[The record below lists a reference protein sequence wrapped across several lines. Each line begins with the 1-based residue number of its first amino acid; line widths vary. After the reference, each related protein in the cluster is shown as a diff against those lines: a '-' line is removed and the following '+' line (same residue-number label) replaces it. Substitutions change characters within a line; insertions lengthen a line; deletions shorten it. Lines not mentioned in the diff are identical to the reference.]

1 MLNALRL
8 YLRYVGLSL
17 RGQMQHRASFVML
30 AIGQLMVTAI
40 EFLGIWALFSRFGS
54 LREWTLPEVAL
65 FYGMVHVA
73 FALSE
78 AVARGFDVFP
88 GMVRTGEFDRVLLRP
103 RTTALQIGAQHL
115 QLTRVGRLSQGLV
128 VLLYGAWALG
138 IVWSPAKVALLAA
151 SVLGGACL
159 FSGIFVLQATLAF
172 WTIESLE
179 IVNCTTYGGVEA
191 AQFPLTIFR
200 PWFRRAFTFLVPLAT
215 INYYPAHAIIGRPE
229 PLGSPV
235 LFQWLAPAVGV
246 AFLAATLQLWRFG
259 VRHYRS
265 TGS

>member
-1 MLNALRL
+1 MLDALRL
-8 YLRYVGLSL
+8 YGRYVGVSL
-17 RGQMQHRASFVML
+17 RAQMQYPASFIML
-30 AIGQLMVTAI
+30 STGQLLVTAI
-40 EFLGIWALFSRFGS
+40 EFLGIWALFARFGS
-54 LREWTLPEVAL
+54 LCEWTLPEVAL

-88 GMVRTGEFDRVLLRP
+88 GMVRNGEFDRVLLRP

-115 QLTRVGRLSQGLV
+115 YLTRIGRLSQGLAI
-128 VLLYGAWALG
+128 LLYGAWALG
-138 IVWSPAKVALLAA
+138 VPWSLAKAGLLVA

-159 FSGIFVLQATLAF
+159 FSGLFVLQATASF

-179 IVNCTTYGGVEA
+179 IVNCVTYGGVEA
-191 AQFPLTIFR
+191 AQFPVTIFR
-200 PWFRRAFTFLVPLAT
+200 PWFRRLFTFLLPLAT
-215 INYYPAHAIIGRPE
+215 INYFPAHAIIGRPE

-235 LFQWLAPAVGV
+235 LFQWLTPVFGV
-246 AFLAATLQLWRFG
+246 VFLAATLQIWRVG